1 MQNDNDVF
9 ARRIAIIAKH
19 LIAVQELNDGQL
31 PLDDKYEKVM
41 FFVCEIIRV
50 AVGLADQDLAD

>member
-50 AVGLADQDLAD
+50 VVGLADQDLAD